1 MIPQLSSA
9 QLSSAWKSLGG
20 NTLHSNQ
27 LPMHICPHHD
37 VAFKLLSSYSAW
49 AIGEKLALHM
59 FDPPGAGSEFD
70 STSSFNIAIEA

>member
-1 MIPQLSSA
+1 
-9 QLSSAWKSLGG
+9 
-20 NTLHSNQ
+20 
-27 LPMHICPHHD
+27 MHICPHHD

-59 FDPPGAGSEFD
+59 FDSPGAGSEFD